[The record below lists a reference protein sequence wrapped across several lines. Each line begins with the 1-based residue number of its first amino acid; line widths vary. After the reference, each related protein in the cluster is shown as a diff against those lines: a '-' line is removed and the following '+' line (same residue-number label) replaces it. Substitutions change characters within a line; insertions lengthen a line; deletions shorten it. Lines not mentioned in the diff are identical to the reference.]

1 MRNKSEIGLYASVTL
16 SIKREIAMIDVSRK
30 PDPPRILIIDDDDG
44 VNRVLSGLLSGE
56 VSVSA
61 TTSVKNG
68 LEIARKTS
76 PFLAI
81 IDLRMPEASGIEVLK
96 EIKKINPDIKVMI
109 MSAYGEVSSVV
120 EIFKEGAIDF
130 LAKPFNFKSLLE
142 NVRRLARS
150 TTLDQQSR
158 EAQAK
163 EIVGES
169 PAMKEMW
176 DLVKRIAPTDVPLF
190 LQGETGTGKEL
201 FAKAIH
207 DRSLRSNGPFVPV
220 DCSALPESLIESE
233 LFGYEKG
240 AFTGA
245 GASKQGLLESADMG
259 TLFLDEIGNL
269 PLHVQAKLLRV
280 IQDHK
285 IIRLGAKGYEP
296 IPLNMRIIAA
306 TNADLEEASRRGAFR
321 SDLYSRL
328 NVPALTLPPLRDRHG
343 DIPLLANYVLAK
355 CNQEFHRT
363 LRITD
368 EAMNLLNEYPWPGN
382 IRELE
387 NVIKSACLISNDA
400 IHPSHLTRII
410 VEKKRVGADSPA
422 VHYDNFMD
430 IKVLKNVAAEE
441 AEREAILQIIKD
453 SPFITKGRLAQIL
466 KVDPKTLRSKLKRY
480 GFDALH

>member
-1 MRNKSEIGLYASVTL
+1 
-16 SIKREIAMIDVSRK
+16 MIDVSRK
-30 PDPPRILIIDDDDG
+30 PDLPRILIIDDDDG
-44 VNRVLSGLLSGE
+44 VNRVLSGILSDE
-56 VSVSA
+56 FSVSA
-61 TTSVKNG
+61 TTSVKSG
-68 LEIARKTS
+68 LEIARQTS
-76 PFLAI
+76 PFLAM

-96 EIKKINPDIKVMI
+96 KVKKINPDIKVMI

-130 LAKPFNFKSLLE
+130 VAKPFNFKGLLE
-142 NVRRLARS
+142 NVRRLARA

-176 DLVKRIAPTDVPLF
+176 DLVKRIAPTDVPLL

-207 DRSLRSNGPFVPV
+207 DRSLRSSGPFVPV

-245 GASKQGLLESADMG
+245 AAPKQGLFESADMG
-259 TLFLDEIGNL
+259 TLFLDEINNL
-269 PLHVQAKLLRV
+269 PLHIQAKLLRV

-285 IIRLGAKGYEP
+285 IVRLGAKGYEP

-306 TNADLEEASRRGAFR
+306 TNTDLEDASRSGDFR
-321 SDLYSRL
+321 SDLYYRL
-328 NVPALTLPPLRDRHG
+328 NVAALTLPPLRDRHG
-343 DIPLLANYVLAK
+343 DIPLLANYFLAR

-368 EAMNLLNEYPWPGN
+368 EAMNLLNDYPWPGN

-387 NVIKSACLISNDA
+387 NAIKSACLISNDA
-400 IHPSHLTRII
+400 IHPAHLTKII
-410 VEKKRVGADSPA
+410 TEKKRVGADNLVSP
-422 VHYDNFMD
+422 YDNFMD
-430 IKVLKNVAAEE
+430 IKTLKNIAAEE
-441 AEREAILQIIKD
+441 AEREAILQIIKE

-466 KVDPKTLRSKLKRY
+466 NVDPKTLRAKLKRY

>member
-1 MRNKSEIGLYASVTL
+1 
-16 SIKREIAMIDVSRK
+16 MIDISRK
-30 PDPPRILIIDDDDG
+30 PDLPRILIIDDDDG
-44 VNRVLSGLLSGE
+44 VTRVLSGLLGDE
-56 VSVSA
+56 FSVSA
-61 TTSVKNG
+61 TTSVKDG
-68 LEIARKTS
+68 LEIARKTT
-76 PFLAI
+76 PFLAM

-130 LAKPFNFKSLLE
+130 LAKPFNFKSLIE
-142 NVRRLARS
+142 NVRRLARAA
-150 TTLDQQSR
+150 TLDQQSQGT
-158 EAQAK
+158 EAK
-163 EIVGES
+163 EIIGES
-169 PAMKEMW
+169 QAITEVW

-220 DCSALPESLIESE
+220 DSSALPESLIESE

-296 IPLNMRIIAA
+296 IPLNLRIIAA
-306 TNADLEEASRRGAFR
+306 TNADLEEASRRGSFR
-321 SDLYSRL
+321 SDLYYRL
-328 NVPALTLPPLRDRHG
+328 NVAAITLPPLRDRHG
-343 DIPLLANYVLAK
+343 DVPLLANYFLAK
-355 CNQEFHRT
+355 CNQEFHGNI
-363 LRITD
+363 RITD
-368 EAMNLLNEYPWPGN
+368 EAMNLLNDYPWPGN

-400 IHPSHLTRII
+400 IHPAHLTKII
-410 VEKKRVGADSPA
+410 AEKKRVGADSPNSPPNSPI
-422 VHYDNFMD
+422 VQDDNFTD
-430 IKVLKNVAAEE
+430 IKTLKNIAAEE
-441 AEREAILQIIKD
+441 VEREAILQIIKD

-466 KVDPKTLRSKLKRY
+466 KIDPKTLRAKLKRY
-480 GFDALH
+480 GFDTLH

>member
-1 MRNKSEIGLYASVTL
+1 
-16 SIKREIAMIDVSRK
+16 MIDVSRK
-30 PDPPRILIIDDDDG
+30 PDLPRILIIDDDDG
-44 VNRVLSGLLSGE
+44 VNRVLAGLLSDE
-56 VSVSA
+56 FSVSA

-76 PFLAI
+76 PFLAM

-96 EIKKINPDIKVMI
+96 EIKKIDPDIKVMI

-130 LAKPFNFKSLLE
+130 LAKPFNFKNLLE
-142 NVRRLARS
+142 NIRRLSRA

-158 EAQAK
+158 ETEAK

-169 PAMKEMW
+169 QAITEVW
-176 DLVKRIAPTDVPLF
+176 DLVKRMAPTDVPLF

-321 SDLYSRL
+321 SDLYYRL
-328 NVPALTLPPLRDRHG
+328 NVAAITLPPLRDRHG
-343 DIPLLANYVLAK
+343 DVPLLANYFLEK
-355 CNQEFHRT
+355 CNQEFHRV

-368 EAMNLLNEYPWPGN
+368 EAMNLLNDYPWPGN

-387 NVIKSACLISNDA
+387 NAIKSTCLISNDA
-400 IHPSHLTRII
+400 IHPAHLTKII
-410 VEKKRVGADSPA
+410 TEKKRVGIDSLMSP
-422 VHYDNFMD
+422 YDNFTD
-430 IKVLKNVAAEE
+430 IKTLKNVAAEE

-466 KVDPKTLRSKLKRY
+466 NVDPKTLRAKLKRY

>member
-1 MRNKSEIGLYASVTL
+1 
-16 SIKREIAMIDVSRK
+16 MIDVSRK
-30 PDPPRILIIDDDDG
+30 PDPPRILIIDDDDS
-44 VNRVLSGLLSGE
+44 VNRVLSGLLSDE
-56 VSVSA
+56 FSVSA

-158 EAQAK
+158 EAEAK

-169 PAMKEMW
+169 QAITEVW

-321 SDLYSRL
+321 SDLYYRL
-328 NVPALTLPPLRDRHG
+328 NVAAITLPPLRDRQG
-343 DIPLLANYVLAK
+343 DVPLLANYFLEK
-355 CNQEFHRT
+355 CNQEFHRVI
-363 LRITD
+363 RITD
-368 EAMNLLNEYPWPGN
+368 EAMNLLNDYPWPGN

>member
-1 MRNKSEIGLYASVTL
+1 
-16 SIKREIAMIDVSRK
+16 MIDVSRK
-30 PDPPRILIIDDDDG
+30 PDLPRILIIDDDDS
-44 VNRVLSGLLSGE
+44 VNRVLSGILSDE
-56 VSVSA
+56 FSVSA
-61 TTSVKNG
+61 TTSVKSG
-68 LEIARKTS
+68 LEIARQTS
-76 PFLAI
+76 PFLAM

-96 EIKKINPDIKVMI
+96 KVKKINPDIKVMI

-176 DLVKRIAPTDVPLF
+176 DLVKRIAPTDVPLL

-207 DRSLRSNGPFVPV
+207 DRSLRSSGPFVPV

-245 GASKQGLLESADMG
+245 AAPKQGLFESADMG
-259 TLFLDEIGNL
+259 TLFLDEINNL
-269 PLHVQAKLLRV
+269 PLHIQAKLLRV

-285 IIRLGAKGYEP
+285 IVRLGAKGYEP

-306 TNADLEEASRRGAFR
+306 TNTDLEDASRSGDFR
-321 SDLYSRL
+321 SDLYYRL
-328 NVPALTLPPLRDRHG
+328 NVAALTLPPLRDRHG
-343 DIPLLANYVLAK
+343 DIPLLANYFLAR

-480 GFDALH
+480 GFDTFH